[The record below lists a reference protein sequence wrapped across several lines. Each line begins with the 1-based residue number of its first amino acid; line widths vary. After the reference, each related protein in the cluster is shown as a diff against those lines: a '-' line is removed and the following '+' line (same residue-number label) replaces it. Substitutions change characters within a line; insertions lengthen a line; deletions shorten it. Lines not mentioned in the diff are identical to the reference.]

1 MIVDVHTHF
10 VSPNAIDMA
19 RRKPDTYGIR
29 VNDMDHA
36 IQLRLG
42 DQPPIRPLIE
52 PLYTLSTYLS
62 FSPCPS

>member
-19 RRKPDTYGIR
+19 RRKPDTYRIR

-36 IQLRLG
+36 IQLRQIDMQSRYQVLSAQNDGSQVSLG
-42 DQPPIRPLIE
+42 RG
-52 PLYTLSTYLS
+52 
-62 FSPCPS
+62 

>member
-36 IQLRLG
+36 IQLRQIDMQSRYQVLSAQNEGSQVSLG
-42 DQPPIRPLIE
+42 RG
-52 PLYTLSTYLS
+52 
-62 FSPCPS
+62 